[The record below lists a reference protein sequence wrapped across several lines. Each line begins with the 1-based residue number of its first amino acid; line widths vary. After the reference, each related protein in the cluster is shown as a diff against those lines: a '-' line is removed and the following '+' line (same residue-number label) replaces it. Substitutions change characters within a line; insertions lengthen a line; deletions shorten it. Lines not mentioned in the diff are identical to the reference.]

1 MENKFRFYLQD
12 KTGKYYFMNGNVVD
26 LTTTKTPLRY
36 APQNWEETQLDWER
50 GFKYHGIVR
59 KTSTTFEFHK
69 DSASIL
75 RSVYYNGGVNAYAK
89 FVIERFNDTFAVQDY
104 ELLYDGEI
112 NFVSYRSTLYGVQSE
127 IIEGGFLNK
136 LESREDTNYDI
147 DLYTNPNQ
155 IWVKMDG
162 INLQEI
168 CHFISRTGGILMPS
182 NTSSGVNNFDIFYP
196 FKVVTTEGYVKSKYQ
211 EPDPTIP
218 IKSVVTNISP
228 NPVTYN
234 IELSGVVDINV
245 NSSVTPPVYLKI
257 RILER
262 DALGIIVA
270 YTTIFLSSAI
280 NSTGY
285 NIVNVPLFTTAY
297 TLPSNYSL
305 SISSTL
311 LDSGGVGFTNSSW
324 QIIDSGLDL
333 QISADI
339 RTRTT
344 FIKCLRPLY
353 VFSQLIDKISDG
365 NTIAD
370 SQLLDGN
377 EDKVITSFDSIR
389 NLPNSKLNTNFQDFY
404 ESMNN
409 IFNTCLIYDKINNF
423 CYLESKAT
431 AYDNSTSVLN
441 LGEISQLEIIPH
453 TKDLFSKLEASYKNY
468 DYDSV
473 NGKDEFNTLNEFLS
487 PLTAV
492 STQLNLSKTYRA
504 DMYGIEFTRLNLTD
518 KIVTDGD
525 SDNDIAIIH
534 IENTVAGQIPLFMPG
549 AGEDYY
555 EIHRD
560 SSLTITNIYS
570 PQTAFNIFF
579 SPKRCLL
586 RQGNYLRSLMYGNDS
601 ELIKYQISSKN
612 NYLGLKMV
620 TNDGTTTIDEGA
632 DILISTLDGII
643 FKPTIFEFKT
653 KVNSS
658 LDSIMNATPY
668 QLCSFTFKNN
678 TYYGFFLKSSLQPA
692 FNEAQT
698 FRLLCAP
705 QTDLT
710 NLIY

>member
-69 DSASIL
+69 DSANIL
-75 RSVYYNGGVNAYAK
+75 RSIYYNEGVNGYAK
-89 FVIERFNDTFAVQDY
+89 FVIERFNNTFAVQDY

-112 NFVSYRSTLYGVQSE
+112 NFVSYRSTLYGVQCE

-168 CHFISRTGGILMPS
+168 CHFIARTGGFTIPG
-182 NTSSGVNNFDIFYP
+182 TGGFDIFYP

-211 EPDPTIP
+211 EPDPSIP
-218 IKSVVTNISP
+218 VKSIVTNITNSS
-228 NPVTYN
+228 VIYN
-234 IELSGVVDINV
+234 IQLSGVVDIDIYP
-245 NSSVTPPVYLKI
+245 SITGTSFLKI

-262 DALGIIVA
+262 DALGVLVA
-270 YTTIFLSSAI
+270 NTTIFLSPAI

-285 NIVNVPLFTTAY
+285 NIINVPLFTTAY
-297 TLPSNYSL
+297 TLPGGGYSL
-305 SISSTL
+305 GISSTL
-311 LDSGGVGFTNSSW
+311 VDSSGVGFTNSSW
-324 QIIDSGLDL
+324 EIIDSGLDL

-339 RTRTT
+339 RTPTT
-344 FIKCLRPLY
+344 YIKCLRPKN
-353 VFSQLIDKISDG
+353 VFSELINKISDG
-365 NTIAD
+365 QTTAY
-370 SQLLDGN
+370 SQLLDAN

-389 NLPNSKLNTNFQDFY
+389 NLPKSKLNTNFQDFY

-409 IFNTCLIYDKINNF
+409 IFNTCLIYDKVNDE
-423 CYLESKAT
+423 CLLESKST

-441 LGEISQLEIIPH
+441 LGEITNLEIIPN
-453 TKDLFSKLEASYKNY
+453 TEGLFSKLEASYKSFT
-468 DYDSV
+468 YDSV

-492 STQLNLSKTYRA
+492 STSLNLSKTYRA
-504 DMYGIEFTRLNLTD
+504 DMYGIELTRLNLTD
-518 KIVTDGD
+518 KRVTDGE
-525 SDNDIAIIH
+525 SDNDIAVIH
-534 IENTVAGQIPLFMPG
+534 INNTVAGQIPLFRPG

-560 SSLTITNIYS
+560 SSLTISNIYS
-570 PQTAFNIFF
+570 PQTAYNIFF

-586 RQGNYLRSLMYGNDS
+586 RQGNYLRSLMYGNDT

-632 DILISTLDGII
+632 DILISTLDNII

-658 LDSIMNATPY
+658 LDSIMNTTPY

-678 TYYGFFLKSSLQPA
+678 TYYGYFIKSSLQPA

>member
-75 RSVYYNGGVNAYAK
+75 RSVYYNGGVNGYAK

-112 NFVSYRSTLYGVQSE
+112 NFVSYRSTLYGVQCE

-168 CHFISRTGGILMPS
+168 CHFIARTGGLIIPG
-182 NTSSGVNNFDIFYP
+182 TGGFDIFYP
-196 FKVVTTEGYVKSKYQ
+196 FSITTTEGYVKSKYQ
-211 EPDPTIP
+211 EPDPSIP
-218 IKSVVTNISP
+218 VKSLVTNKYSSSVI
-228 NPVTYN
+228 YN
-234 IELSGVVDINV
+234 IQLSGVVDIDI
-245 NSSVTPPVYLKI
+245 SPSAGTPKFLRIKI
-257 RILER
+257 QER
-262 DALGIIVA
+262 DALGVLVA
-270 YTTIFLSSAI
+270 TTTIFTSPAI
-280 NSTGY
+280 NTTGY
-285 NIVNVPLFTTAY
+285 NIINVPLFTTAY
-297 TLPSNYSL
+297 TLPSSYSL
-305 SISSTL
+305 GISSTL
-311 LDSGGVGFTNSSW
+311 VDSSGVGSTTSFWS
-324 QIIDSGLDL
+324 IIDSGLDL

-344 FIKCLRPLY
+344 FIKCLRPKY

-365 NTIAD
+365 NTSVD
-370 SQLLDGN
+370 SQLLDAN

-389 NLPNSKLNTNFQDFY
+389 NLPSSKLNTNFQDFY

-409 IFNTCLIYDKINNF
+409 IFNTCLIYDKVNDL
-423 CYLESKAT
+423 CLLESKAT

-441 LGEISQLEIIPH
+441 LGEISQLEIIPN
-453 TKDLFSKLEASYKNY
+453 TEGLFSKLEASYKSFS
-468 DYDSV
+468 YDSV

-492 STQLNLSKTYRA
+492 STSLNLSKTYRA
-504 DMYGIEFTRLNLTD
+504 DMYGIELTRLNLSD
-518 KIVTDGD
+518 KKVTDGD
-525 SDNDIAIIH
+525 SDNDIAVIH
-534 IENTVAGQIPLFMPG
+534 INNTVAGQIPLFFPG

-586 RQGNYLRSLMYGNDS
+586 RQGNYLRSLMYGNDT

-698 FRLLCAP
+698 FRLLCAT

>member
-1 MENKFRFYLQD
+1 MENRFRFYLQD
-12 KTGKYYFMNGNVVD
+12 KTGKYYYMNGNAVD
-26 LTTTKTPLRY
+26 LTTTKTPLSF
-36 APQNWEETQLDWER
+36 APQNWDVTQLDWER

-75 RSVYYNGGVNAYAK
+75 RSIYYNSGVNGYAK
-89 FVIERFNDTFAVQDY
+89 FVIERFNDTFAVQNY

-112 NFVSYRSTLYGVQSE
+112 NFVSYRSTLYGVQCE

-162 INLQEI
+162 INFQEI
-168 CHFISRTGGILMPS
+168 CHYIARTGGIIMPS
-182 NTSSGVNNFDIFYP
+182 NNFDIFYP
-196 FKVVTTEGYVKSKYQ
+196 FKVVTTEGVIKSKFQ
-211 EPDPTIP
+211 EPDSSIP
-218 IKSVVTNISP
+218 IKSVVTNITP
-228 NPVTYN
+228 NSVTYN
-234 IELSGVVDINV
+234 LQLSGVVDIDI
-245 NSSVTPPVYLKI
+245 SPSAGTPKFLRI
-257 RILER
+257 RILQY
-262 DALGIIVA
+262 DAIGVLVSSPTIIFV
-270 YTTIFLSSAI
+270 SPAI
-280 NSTGY
+280 NTTGY
-285 NIVNVPLFTTAY
+285 NIINVPLITTSY
-297 TLPSNYSL
+297 TLPAGYSF

-311 LDSGGVGFTNSSW
+311 VDSGGAGSTNSFWS
-324 QIIDSGLDL
+324 IIDSGLDL

-339 RTRTT
+339 RAKTT
-344 FIKCLRPLY
+344 YIKCLRPLN
-353 VFSQLIDKISDG
+353 VFSELINRIGD
-365 NTIAD
+365 NTTIAD

-389 NLPNSKLNTNFQDFY
+389 NLPNSKLNTNFKDFY

-409 IFNTCLIYDKINNF
+409 IFNTCLIYDKINDF
-423 CYLESKAT
+423 CFLELKAT
-431 AYDNSTSVLN
+431 VYDNSTSVLN
-441 LGEISQLEIIPH
+441 LGEISEFEIIPH
-453 TKDLFSKLEASYKNY
+453 TTDLFSKLEASYKNY

-492 STQLNLSKTYRA
+492 STSLNLAKTYRA
-504 DMYGIEFTRLNLTD
+504 DMYGIELTRLNLTD
-518 KIVTDGD
+518 KTATDGD
-525 SDNDIAIIH
+525 SDNDVAVIH
-534 IENTVAGQIPLFMPG
+534 IENTVAGQIPLGFPG
-549 AGEDYY
+549 AGQDYY
-555 EIHRD
+555 ELYRD
-560 SSLTITNIYS
+560 PALLISNIYS

-586 RQGNYLRSLMYGNDS
+586 RQGNYLRSLLYGNDA

-612 NYLGLKMV
+612 NYLGLKML
-620 TNDGTTTIDEGA
+620 TNDAGNVIDEGA
-632 DILISTLDGII
+632 DILISTLDNVI
-643 FKPTIFEFKT
+643 FKPTIFQFKT

-668 QLCSFTFKNN
+668 QLCSFTFKRN
-678 TYYGFFLKSSLQPA
+678 TYYGFFIKSSLQPA
-692 FNEAQT
+692 FNETQT

>member
-26 LTTTKTPLRY
+26 LTTTKTPINY
-36 APQNWEETQLDWER
+36 APQNWEKTQLNWER

-89 FVIERFNDTFAVQDY
+89 FVIERFNDTFAVQNY

-112 NFVSYRSTLYGVQSE
+112 NFVSYKSTLYGVQCE

-162 INLQEI
+162 INFQFRIKWTSTSGITLFKNLAQEAKVPLNVLSYEGTNLIFNTYDSIPTNNPSQNFNELKLIQNKSSSSQTKTLVYNANFHTFIPTTPGGDGYIQVLMAIVDNSDTIVSINTIYQDPVLLLQ
-168 CHFISRTGGILMPS
+168 GQ
-182 NTSSGVNNFDIFYP
+182 
-196 FKVVTTEGYVKSKYQ
+196 SK
-211 EPDPTIP
+211 
-218 IKSVVTNISP
+218 VTNLPISWTFTLNSGEYIFVFYRVRVP
-228 NPVTYN
+228 ANTGNRGAIFTELGSSLDFTFDNKQKETY
-234 IELSGVVDINV
+234 
-245 NSSVTPPVYLKI
+245 
-257 RILER
+257 
-262 DALGIIVA
+262 
-270 YTTIFLSSAI
+270 
-280 NSTGY
+280 
-285 NIVNVPLFTTAY
+285 
-297 TLPSNYSL
+297 
-305 SISSTL
+305 
-311 LDSGGVGFTNSSW
+311 
-324 QIIDSGLDL
+324 
-333 QISADI
+333 
-339 RTRTT
+339 
-344 FIKCLRPLY
+344 IKCLRPIY

-389 NLPNSKLNTNFQDFY
+389 NLPNSKLNTNFKDFY

-409 IFNTCLIYDKINNF
+409 IFNTCLIYDKINNY
-423 CYLESKAT
+423 CLLEQKSNV
-431 AYDNSTSVLN
+431 YDNSNTVLN
-441 LGEISQLEIIPH
+441 LGEINELEIIPH
-453 TKDLFSKLEASYKNY
+453 KEDLFSNLKASYNSY

-492 STQLNLSKTYRA
+492 SSELDLSDTYRA
-504 DMYGIEFTRLNLTD
+504 DMYGIELTRINLTG
-518 KIVTDGD
+518 KTVTDGD
-525 SDNDIAIIH
+525 SDNDIAVIH
-534 IENTVAGQIPLFMPG
+534 INNSVAGQIPAGLPG
-549 AGEDYY
+549 AGQDYY
-555 EIHRD
+555 NLYRD
-560 SSLTITNIYS
+560 NTLTITNIYS

-579 SPKRCLL
+579 SPKRCLF
-586 RQGNYLRSLMYGNDS
+586 RQGNYLRSLMYGNDT

-620 TNDGTTTIDEGA
+620 TNDGTTIIDEGA
-632 DILISTLDGII
+632 DILISTLDNII
-643 FKPTIFEFKT
+643 FKPTMFEFKT

-678 TYYGFFLKSSLQPA
+678 TYYGFFIKSSLQPA
-692 FNEAQT
+692 FNEEQT
-698 FRLLCAP
+698 FTLLCAP

>member
-75 RSVYYNGGVNAYAK
+75 RSVYYNGGVNGYAK

-112 NFVSYRSTLYGVQSE
+112 NFVSYRSTLYGVQCE

-168 CHFISRTGGILMPS
+168 CHFIARTGGLIIPG
-182 NTSSGVNNFDIFYP
+182 TGGFDIFYP
-196 FKVVTTEGYVKSKYQ
+196 FSITTTEGYVKSKYQ
-211 EPDPTIP
+211 EPDPSIP
-218 IKSVVTNISP
+218 VKSLVTNKYSSSVI
-228 NPVTYN
+228 YN
-234 IELSGVVDINV
+234 IQLSGVVDIDI
-245 NSSVTPPVYLKI
+245 SPSAGTPKFLRIKI
-257 RILER
+257 QER
-262 DALGIIVA
+262 DALGILVA
-270 YTTIFLSSAI
+270 TTTIFTSPAI
-280 NSTGY
+280 NTTGY
-285 NIVNVPLFTTAY
+285 NIINVPLFTTAY
-297 TLPSNYSL
+297 TLPSSYSL
-305 SISSTL
+305 GISSTL
-311 LDSGGVGFTNSSW
+311 VDSSGVGSTTSFWS
-324 QIIDSGLDL
+324 IIDSGLDL

-344 FIKCLRPLY
+344 FIKCLRPKY

-365 NTIAD
+365 NTSVD
-370 SQLLDGN
+370 SQLLDAN

-389 NLPNSKLNTNFQDFY
+389 NLPSSKLNTNFQDFY

-409 IFNTCLIYDKINNF
+409 IFNTCLIYDKVNDL
-423 CYLESKAT
+423 CLLESKAT

-441 LGEISQLEIIPH
+441 LGEISQLEIIPN
-453 TKDLFSKLEASYKNY
+453 TEGLFSKLEASYKSFS
-468 DYDSV
+468 YDSV

-492 STQLNLSKTYRA
+492 STSLNLSKTYRA
-504 DMYGIEFTRLNLTD
+504 DMYGIELTRLNLSD
-518 KIVTDGD
+518 KKVTDGD
-525 SDNDIAIIH
+525 SDNDIAVIH
-534 IENTVAGQIPLFMPG
+534 INNTVAGQIPLFFPG

-586 RQGNYLRSLMYGNDS
+586 RQGNYLRSLMYGNDT

>member
-75 RSVYYNGGVNAYAK
+75 RSVYYNGGVNGYAK

-112 NFVSYRSTLYGVQSE
+112 NFVSYRSTLYGVQCE

-168 CHFISRTGGILMPS
+168 CHFIARTGGLIIPG
-182 NTSSGVNNFDIFYP
+182 TGGFDIFYP
-196 FKVVTTEGYVKSKYQ
+196 FSITTTEGYVKSKYQ
-211 EPDPTIP
+211 EPDPSIP
-218 IKSVVTNISP
+218 VKSLVTNKYSSSVI
-228 NPVTYN
+228 YN
-234 IELSGVVDINV
+234 IQLSGVVDIDI
-245 NSSVTPPVYLKI
+245 SPSAGTPKFLRIKI
-257 RILER
+257 QER
-262 DALGIIVA
+262 DALGVLVA
-270 YTTIFLSSAI
+270 TTTIFTSPAI
-280 NSTGY
+280 NTTGY
-285 NIVNVPLFTTAY
+285 NIINVPLFTTAY
-297 TLPSNYSL
+297 TLPSSYSL
-305 SISSTL
+305 GISSTL
-311 LDSGGVGFTNSSW
+311 VDSSGVGSTTSFWS
-324 QIIDSGLDL
+324 IIDSGLDL

-344 FIKCLRPLY
+344 FIKCLRPKY

-365 NTIAD
+365 NTSVD
-370 SQLLDGN
+370 SQLLDAN

-389 NLPNSKLNTNFQDFY
+389 NLPSSKLNTNFQDFY

-409 IFNTCLIYDKINNF
+409 IFNTCLIYDKVNDL
-423 CYLESKAT
+423 CLLESKAT

-441 LGEISQLEIIPH
+441 LGEISQLEIIPN
-453 TKDLFSKLEASYKNY
+453 TEGLFSKLEASYKSFS
-468 DYDSV
+468 YDSV

-492 STQLNLSKTYRA
+492 STSLNLSKTYRA
-504 DMYGIEFTRLNLTD
+504 DMYGIELTRLNLSD
-518 KIVTDGD
+518 KKVTDGD
-525 SDNDIAIIH
+525 SDNDIAVIH
-534 IENTVAGQIPLFMPG
+534 INNTVAGQIPLFFPG

-586 RQGNYLRSLMYGNDS
+586 RQGNYLRSLMYGNDT

>member
-12 KTGKYYFMNGNVVD
+12 KTGKYYYMNGNAVD
-26 LTTTKTPLRY
+26 LTTTKTPLAF
-36 APQNWEETQLDWER
+36 APQNWDITQLDWER

-75 RSVYYNGGVNAYAK
+75 RSIYYNSGVNGYAK
-89 FVIERFNDTFAVQDY
+89 FVIERFNDTFAVQNY

-112 NFVSYRSTLYGVQSE
+112 NFVSYRSSLYGVQCE

-162 INLQEI
+162 INFQEI
-168 CHFISRTGGILMPS
+168 CHFIARTGGFTMPS
-182 NTSSGVNNFDIFYP
+182 NNFDNFYP
-196 FKVVTTEGYVKSKYQ
+196 FRVVTTEGVVKSKYQ

-218 IKSVVTNISP
+218 IKSVVTNITP

-234 IELSGVVDINV
+234 IQLSGVVDIDV
-245 NSSVTPPVYLKI
+245 SPSAGVPKFLRI
-257 RILER
+257 RIREY
-262 DALGIIVA
+262 DALGVLVGGNIIFV
-270 YTTIFLSSAI
+270 SPPI
-280 NSTGY
+280 NTTGY
-285 NIVNVPLFTTAY
+285 NIINVPLITTTY
-297 TLPSNYSL
+297 TLPAGYSF

-311 LDSGGVGFTNSSW
+311 VDSSGVGSTTSFWS
-324 QIIDSGLDL
+324 IVDSLLDL
-333 QISADI
+333 EINADI
-339 RTRTT
+339 RAKTT
-344 FIKCLRPLY
+344 YIKCLRPKN
-353 VFSQLIDKISDG
+353 VFSELIDKISD
-365 NTIAD
+365 NTTIAD
-370 SQLLDGN
+370 SQLLDAN

-389 NLPNSKLNTNFQDFY
+389 NLPNSKLNTNFKDFY

-409 IFNTCLIYDKINNF
+409 IFNTSLIYDKINDY

-431 AYDNSTSVLN
+431 VYDNSTSVLN
-441 LGEISQLEIIPH
+441 LGEISEFEIIPH
-453 TKDLFSKLEASYKNY
+453 TQDLFSKLEASYKNY

-492 STQLNLSKTYRA
+492 STSLNLAKTYRA
-504 DMYGIEFTRLNLTD
+504 DMYGIELTRLNLTG
-518 KIVTDGD
+518 KTATDSD
-525 SDNDIAIIH
+525 SDNDVAVIH
-534 IENTVAGQIPLFMPG
+534 IENTVAGQIPLGLPG
-549 AGEDYY
+549 AGQDYY
-555 EIHRD
+555 ELYRD
-560 SSLTITNIYS
+560 SALLISNIYS

-586 RQGNYLRSLMYGNDS
+586 RQGYYLRSLLYGNDS

-612 NYLGLKMV
+612 NYLGLKML
-620 TNDGTTTIDEGA
+620 TNDAGNVIDEGA
-632 DILISTLDGII
+632 DILISTLDDII

-653 KVNSS
+653 KVNNS

-668 QLCSFTFKNN
+668 QLCSFTFKRN
-678 TYYGFFLKSSLQPA
+678 TYYGFFIKSSLQPA
-692 FNEAQT
+692 FNETQK

>member
-1 MENKFRFYLQD
+1 MENRFRFYLQD
-12 KTGKYYFMNGNVVD
+12 KTGKYYYMNGNAVD
-26 LTTTKTPLRY
+26 LTTTKTPLAF
-36 APQNWEETQLDWER
+36 APQNWDITQLDWER

-75 RSVYYNGGVNAYAK
+75 RSIYYNSGVNGYAK
-89 FVIERFNDTFAVQDY
+89 FVIERFNDTFAVQNY

-112 NFVSYRSTLYGVQSE
+112 NFVSYRSTLYGVQCE

-162 INLQEI
+162 INFQEI
-168 CHFISRTGGILMPS
+168 CHFIARTGGFTMPS
-182 NTSSGVNNFDIFYP
+182 NNFDNFYP
-196 FKVVTTEGYVKSKYQ
+196 FRVVTTEGVVKSKYQ

-218 IKSVVTNISP
+218 VKSVVTNITP

-234 IELSGVVDINV
+234 IQLSGVVDIDISPSAGV
-245 NSSVTPPVYLKI
+245 PKFLRI
-257 RILER
+257 RIREY
-262 DALGIIVA
+262 DALGVLVGGNIIFV
-270 YTTIFLSSAI
+270 SPPI
-280 NSTGY
+280 NTTGY
-285 NIVNVPLFTTAY
+285 NIINVPLITTSY
-297 TLPSNYSL
+297 TLPAGYSF

-311 LDSGGVGFTNSSW
+311 VDSSGVGTTTSFWS
-324 QIIDSGLDL
+324 IVDSLLDL
-333 QISADI
+333 EINADI
-339 RTRTT
+339 RAKTT
-344 FIKCLRPLY
+344 YIKCLRPLN
-353 VFSQLIDKISDG
+353 VFSELINRIGD
-365 NTIAD
+365 NTTIAD

-389 NLPNSKLNTNFQDFY
+389 NLPNSKLNTNFKDFY

-409 IFNTCLIYDKINNF
+409 IFNTCLIYDKINDF
-423 CYLESKAT
+423 CFLESKAT
-431 AYDNSTSVLN
+431 VYDNSTSVLN
-441 LGEISQLEIIPH
+441 LGEISEFEIIPH
-453 TKDLFSKLEASYKNY
+453 TQDLFSKLEASYKNY

-492 STQLNLSKTYRA
+492 STSLNLAKTYRA
-504 DMYGIEFTRLNLTD
+504 DMYGIELTRLNLTD
-518 KIVTDGD
+518 KTATDGE
-525 SDNDIAIIH
+525 SDNDVAVIH
-534 IENTVAGQIPLFMPG
+534 IENTVAGQIPLGFPG
-549 AGEDYY
+549 AGQDYY
-555 EIHRD
+555 ELYRD
-560 SSLTITNIYS
+560 PSLLISNIYS

-586 RQGNYLRSLMYGNDS
+586 RQGYYLRSLLYGNDS

-612 NYLGLKMV
+612 NYLGLKML
-620 TNDGTTTIDEGA
+620 TNDAGNVIDEGA
-632 DILISTLDGII
+632 DILISTLDDII

-653 KVNSS
+653 KVNNS

-668 QLCSFTFKNN
+668 QLCSFTFKRN
-678 TYYGFFLKSSLQPA
+678 TYYGFFIKSSLQPA
-692 FNEAQT
+692 FNETQR

>member
-75 RSVYYNGGVNAYAK
+75 RSVYYNGGVNGYAK

-112 NFVSYRSTLYGVQSE
+112 NFVSYRSTLYGVQCE

-168 CHFISRTGGILMPS
+168 CHFIARTGGLIIPG
-182 NTSSGVNNFDIFYP
+182 TGGFDIFYP
-196 FKVVTTEGYVKSKYQ
+196 FSITTTEGYVKSKYQ
-211 EPDPTIP
+211 EPDPSIP
-218 IKSVVTNISP
+218 VKSLVTNKYSSSVI
-228 NPVTYN
+228 YN
-234 IELSGVVDINV
+234 IELSGVVDIDI
-245 NSSVTPPVYLKI
+245 SPSAGTPKFLRIKI
-257 RILER
+257 QER
-262 DALGIIVA
+262 DALGVLVA
-270 YTTIFLSSAI
+270 TTTIFTSPAI
-280 NSTGY
+280 NTTGY
-285 NIVNVPLFTTAY
+285 NIINVPLFTTAY
-297 TLPSNYSL
+297 TLPSSYSL
-305 SISSTL
+305 GISSTL
-311 LDSGGVGFTNSSW
+311 VDSSGVGSTTSFWS
-324 QIIDSGLDL
+324 IIDSGLDL

-344 FIKCLRPLY
+344 FIKCLRPKY

-365 NTIAD
+365 NTSVD
-370 SQLLDGN
+370 SQLLDAN

-389 NLPNSKLNTNFQDFY
+389 NLPSSKLNTNFQDFY

-409 IFNTCLIYDKINNF
+409 IFNTCLIYDKVNDL
-423 CYLESKAT
+423 CLLESKAT

-441 LGEISQLEIIPH
+441 LGEISQLEIIPN
-453 TKDLFSKLEASYKNY
+453 TEGLFSKLEASYKSFS
-468 DYDSV
+468 YDSV

-492 STQLNLSKTYRA
+492 STSLNLSKTYRA
-504 DMYGIEFTRLNLTD
+504 DMYGIELTRLNLSD
-518 KIVTDGD
+518 KKVTDGD
-525 SDNDIAIIH
+525 SDNDIAVIH
-534 IENTVAGQIPLFMPG
+534 INNTVAGQIPLFFPG

-586 RQGNYLRSLMYGNDS
+586 RQGNYLRSLMYGNDT

>member
-1 MENKFRFYLQD
+1 MENRFRFYLQD
-12 KTGKYYFMNGNVVD
+12 KTGKYYYMNGNAVD
-26 LTTTKTPLRY
+26 LTTTKTPLAF
-36 APQNWEETQLDWER
+36 APQNWDITQLDWER

-75 RSVYYNGGVNAYAK
+75 RSIYYNAGVNGYAK
-89 FVIERFNDTFAVQDY
+89 FVIERFNDTFAVQNY

-112 NFVSYRSTLYGVQSE
+112 NFVSYRSTLYGVQCE

-162 INLQEI
+162 INFQEI
-168 CHFISRTGGILMPS
+168 CHFIARTGGFTMPS
-182 NTSSGVNNFDIFYP
+182 NNFDNFYP
-196 FKVVTTEGYVKSKYQ
+196 FRVVTTEGVVKSKYQ

-218 IKSVVTNISP
+218 VKSVVTNITP

-234 IELSGVVDINV
+234 IQLSGVVDIDISPSAGV
-245 NSSVTPPVYLKI
+245 PKFLRI
-257 RILER
+257 RIREY
-262 DALGIIVA
+262 DALGVLVGGNIIFV
-270 YTTIFLSSAI
+270 SPPI
-280 NSTGY
+280 NTTGY
-285 NIVNVPLFTTAY
+285 NIINVPLITTSY
-297 TLPSNYSL
+297 TLPAGYSF

-311 LDSGGVGFTNSSW
+311 VDSSGVGTTTSFWS
-324 QIIDSGLDL
+324 IVDSLLDL
-333 QISADI
+333 EINADI
-339 RTRTT
+339 RAKTT
-344 FIKCLRPLY
+344 YIKCLRPLN
-353 VFSQLIDKISDG
+353 VFSELINRIGD
-365 NTIAD
+365 NTTIAD

-389 NLPNSKLNTNFQDFY
+389 NLPNSKLNTNFKDFY

-409 IFNTCLIYDKINNF
+409 IFNTCLIYDKINDF
-423 CYLESKAT
+423 CFLESKAT
-431 AYDNSTSVLN
+431 VYDNSTSVLN
-441 LGEISQLEIIPH
+441 LGEISEFEIIPH
-453 TKDLFSKLEASYKNY
+453 TQDLFSKLEASYKNY

-492 STQLNLSKTYRA
+492 STSLNLAKTYRA
-504 DMYGIEFTRLNLTD
+504 DMYGIELTRLNLTD
-518 KIVTDGD
+518 KTATDGE
-525 SDNDIAIIH
+525 SDNDVAVIH
-534 IENTVAGQIPLFMPG
+534 IENTVAGQIPLGFPG
-549 AGEDYY
+549 AGQDYY
-555 EIHRD
+555 ELYRD
-560 SSLTITNIYS
+560 PSLLISNIYS

-586 RQGNYLRSLMYGNDS
+586 RQGYYLRSLLYGNDS

-612 NYLGLKMV
+612 NYLGLKML
-620 TNDGTTTIDEGA
+620 TNDAGNVIDEGA
-632 DILISTLDGII
+632 DILISTLDDII

-653 KVNSS
+653 KVNNS

-668 QLCSFTFKNN
+668 QLCSFTFKRN
-678 TYYGFFLKSSLQPA
+678 TYYGFFIKSSLQPA
-692 FNEAQT
+692 FNETQR

>member
-1 MENKFRFYLQD
+1 MENRFRFYLQD
-12 KTGKYYFMNGNVVD
+12 KTGKYYYMNGNAVD
-26 LTTTKTPLRY
+26 LTTTKTPLAF
-36 APQNWEETQLDWER
+36 APQNWDVTQLDWER

-75 RSVYYNGGVNAYAK
+75 RSIYYNSGVNGYAK
-89 FVIERFNDTFAVQDY
+89 FVIERFNDTFAVQNY

-112 NFVSYRSTLYGVQSE
+112 NFVSYRSTLYGVQCE

-162 INLQEI
+162 INFQEI
-168 CHFISRTGGILMPS
+168 CHYIARTGGIIMPS
-182 NTSSGVNNFDIFYP
+182 NNFDIFYP
-196 FKVVTTEGYVKSKYQ
+196 FRVVTTEGVVKSKYQ
-211 EPDPTIP
+211 EPDSSIP
-218 IKSVVTNISP
+218 IKSVVTNITP

-234 IELSGVVDINV
+234 IQLSGVVDIDI
-245 NSSVTPPVYLKI
+245 SPSAGTPKFLRI
-257 RILER
+257 RILQY
-262 DALGIIVA
+262 DAIGVLVSSPTIIFVSPA
-270 YTTIFLSSAI
+270 ITT
-280 NSTGY
+280 TGY
-285 NIVNVPLFTTAY
+285 NIINVPLITTSY
-297 TLPSNYSL
+297 TLPAGYSF

-311 LDSGGVGFTNSSW
+311 VDSGGAGSINSFWS
-324 QIIDSGLDL
+324 IIDSGLDL

-339 RTRTT
+339 RAKTT
-344 FIKCLRPLY
+344 YIKCLRPLN
-353 VFSQLIDKISDG
+353 VFSELINRIGD
-365 NTIAD
+365 NTTIAD

-389 NLPNSKLNTNFQDFY
+389 NLPNSKLNTNFKDFY

-409 IFNTCLIYDKINNF
+409 IFNTCLIYDKINDF

-431 AYDNSTSVLN
+431 VYDNSTSVLN
-441 LGEISQLEIIPH
+441 LGEISEFEIIPH
-453 TKDLFSKLEASYKNY
+453 TTDLFSKLEASYKNY

-492 STQLNLSKTYRA
+492 STSLNLAKTYRA
-504 DMYGIEFTRLNLTD
+504 DMYGIELTRLNLTG
-518 KIVTDGD
+518 KTATDGD
-525 SDNDIAIIH
+525 SDNDVAVIH
-534 IENTVAGQIPLFMPG
+534 IKTNVAGQIPSGFPG
-549 AGEDYY
+549 AGQDYY
-555 EIHRD
+555 ELYRD
-560 SSLTITNIYS
+560 PALLISNIYS

-586 RQGNYLRSLMYGNDS
+586 RQGNYLRSLLYGNDA

-612 NYLGLKMV
+612 NFLGLKML
-620 TNDGTTTIDEGA
+620 TNDAGNVIDEGA
-632 DILISTLDGII
+632 DILISTLDNVI
-643 FKPTIFEFKT
+643 FKPTIFQFKT

-668 QLCSFTFKNN
+668 QLCSFTFKRN
-678 TYYGFFLKSSLQPA
+678 TYYGFFIKSSLQPA
-692 FNEAQT
+692 FNETQT

>member
-1 MENKFRFYLQD
+1 MENRFRFYLQD
-12 KTGKYYFMNGNVVD
+12 KTGKYYYMNGNAVD
-26 LTTTKTPLRY
+26 LTTTKTPLAF
-36 APQNWEETQLDWER
+36 APQNWDITQLDWER

-75 RSVYYNGGVNAYAK
+75 RSIYYNSGVNGYAK
-89 FVIERFNDTFAVQDY
+89 FVIERFNDTFAVQNY

-112 NFVSYRSTLYGVQSE
+112 NFVSYRSSLYGVQCE

-162 INLQEI
+162 INFQEI
-168 CHFISRTGGILMPS
+168 CHFIARTGGFTI
-182 NTSSGVNNFDIFYP
+182 SGNNFDIFYP
-196 FKVVTTEGYVKSKYQ
+196 FRVVTTEGVVKSKYQ
-211 EPDPTIP
+211 EPDSSIP
-218 IKSVVTNISP
+218 IKSVVTNITP
-228 NPVTYN
+228 TPVTYN
-234 IELSGVVDINV
+234 IQLGGVVDIDV
-245 NSSVTPPVYLKI
+245 YPSVGATSFLRI
-257 RILER
+257 RIREY
-262 DALGIIVA
+262 DALGVLVGGNIIFV
-270 YTTIFLSSAI
+270 SPPI
-280 NSTGY
+280 NTTGY
-285 NIVNVPLFTTAY
+285 NIINVPLITTTY
-297 TLPSNYSL
+297 TLPAGYSF

-311 LDSGGVGFTNSSW
+311 VDSAGMGFTNSSW
-324 QIIDSGLDL
+324 EIIDSLLDL
-333 QISADI
+333 EINADI
-339 RTRTT
+339 RAKTT
-344 FIKCLRPLY
+344 YIKCLRPKN
-353 VFSQLIDKISDG
+353 VFSELIDKISD
-365 NTIAD
+365 NTTIAD
-370 SQLLDGN
+370 SQLLDAN

-389 NLPNSKLNTNFQDFY
+389 NLPNSKLNTNFKDFY

-409 IFNTCLIYDKINNF
+409 IFNTCLIYDKINDY

-431 AYDNSTSVLN
+431 VYDNSTSVLN
-441 LGEISQLEIIPH
+441 LGEISEFEIIPH
-453 TKDLFSKLEASYKNY
+453 TNDLFSKLEASYKNY

-492 STQLNLSKTYRA
+492 STSLNLAKTYRA
-504 DMYGIEFTRLNLTD
+504 DMYGIELTRLNLTD
-518 KIVTDGD
+518 KTATDGD
-525 SDNDIAIIH
+525 SDNDVAVIH
-534 IENTVAGQIPLFMPG
+534 IENTVAGQIPLGLPG
-549 AGEDYY
+549 AGQDYY
-555 EIHRD
+555 ELYRD
-560 SSLTITNIYS
+560 SALLISNIYS

-586 RQGNYLRSLMYGNDS
+586 RQGYYLRSLLYGNDS

-612 NYLGLKMV
+612 NYLGLKML
-620 TNDGTTTIDEGA
+620 TNDAGNVIDESA
-632 DILISTLDGII
+632 DILISTLDDII

-653 KVNSS
+653 KVNNS

-668 QLCSFTFKNN
+668 QLCSFTFKRN
-678 TYYGFFLKSSLQPA
+678 TYYGFFIKSSLQPA
-692 FNEAQT
+692 FNETQK

>member
-1 MENKFRFYLQD
+1 MENRFRFYLQD
-12 KTGKYYFMNGNVVD
+12 KTGKYYYMNGNAVD
-26 LTTTKTPLRY
+26 LTTTKTPLAF
-36 APQNWEETQLDWER
+36 APQNWDITQLDWER

-75 RSVYYNGGVNAYAK
+75 RSIYYNSGVNGYAK
-89 FVIERFNDTFAVQDY
+89 FVIERFNDTFAVQNY

-112 NFVSYRSTLYGVQSE
+112 NFVSYRSSLYGVQCE

-162 INLQEI
+162 INFQEI
-168 CHFISRTGGILMPS
+168 CHFIARTGGFTI
-182 NTSSGVNNFDIFYP
+182 SGNNFDIFYP
-196 FKVVTTEGYVKSKYQ
+196 FRVVTTEGVVKSKYQ
-211 EPDPTIP
+211 EPDSSIP
-218 IKSVVTNISP
+218 IKSVVTNITP
-228 NPVTYN
+228 TPVTYN
-234 IELSGVVDINV
+234 IQLGGVVDIDV
-245 NSSVTPPVYLKI
+245 YPSVGATSFLRI
-257 RILER
+257 RIREY
-262 DALGIIVA
+262 DALGVLVGGNIIFV
-270 YTTIFLSSAI
+270 SPPI
-280 NSTGY
+280 NTTGY
-285 NIVNVPLFTTAY
+285 NIINVPLITTTY
-297 TLPSNYSL
+297 TLPAGYSF

-311 LDSGGVGFTNSSW
+311 VDSAGMGFTNSSW
-324 QIIDSGLDL
+324 EIIDSLLDL
-333 QISADI
+333 EINADI
-339 RTRTT
+339 RAKTT
-344 FIKCLRPLY
+344 YIKCLRPKN
-353 VFSQLIDKISDG
+353 VFSELIDKISD
-365 NTIAD
+365 NTTIAD
-370 SQLLDGN
+370 SQLLDAN

-389 NLPNSKLNTNFQDFY
+389 NLPNSKLNTNFKDFY

-409 IFNTCLIYDKINNF
+409 IFNTCLIYDKINDY

-431 AYDNSTSVLN
+431 VYDNSTSVLN
-441 LGEISQLEIIPH
+441 LGEISEFEIIPH
-453 TKDLFSKLEASYKNY
+453 TNDLFSKLEASYKNY

-492 STQLNLSKTYRA
+492 STSLNLAKTYRA
-504 DMYGIEFTRLNLTD
+504 DMYGIELTRLNLTD
-518 KIVTDGD
+518 KTATDGD
-525 SDNDIAIIH
+525 SDNDVAVIH
-534 IENTVAGQIPLFMPG
+534 IENTVAGQIPLGLPG
-549 AGEDYY
+549 AGQDYY
-555 EIHRD
+555 ELYRD
-560 SSLTITNIYS
+560 SALLISNIYS

-586 RQGNYLRSLMYGNDS
+586 RQGYYLRSLLYGNDS

-612 NYLGLKMV
+612 NFLGLKML
-620 TNDGTTTIDEGA
+620 TNDAGNVIDESA
-632 DILISTLDGII
+632 DILISTLDDII

-653 KVNSS
+653 KVNNS

-668 QLCSFTFKNN
+668 QLCSFTFKRN
-678 TYYGFFLKSSLQPA
+678 TYYGFFIKSSLQPA
-692 FNEAQT
+692 FNETQK

>member
-1 MENKFRFYLQD
+1 MENIFRFYIQD
-12 KTGKYYFMNGNVVD
+12 KTGKYYYMNGNVVA
-26 LTTTKTPLRY
+26 LTTTKTPINY
-36 APQNWEETQLDWER
+36 APQNWDITQLDWER

-69 DSASIL
+69 DSATIL
-75 RSVYYNGGVNAYAK
+75 RSIYYASGVNGYAK
-89 FVIERFNDTFAVQDY
+89 FVIERFNNTLAVQDY

-112 NFVSYRSTLYGVQSE
+112 NFVSYRSTLYGVKAE

-147 DLYTNPNQ
+147 DLYTNANQ

-168 CHFISRTGGILMPS
+168 CHYIARTGGFTIAG
-182 NTSSGVNNFDIFYP
+182 TGAFDIFYP

-211 EPDPTIP
+211 EPDPSIP
-218 IKSVVTNISP
+218 IKSVVTNTSNI
-228 NPVTYN
+228 PVIYN
-234 IELSGVVDINV
+234 IELSGVVDIDI
-245 NSSVTPPVYLKI
+245 SPSAGTPKFLRI
-257 RILER
+257 RITEQ
-262 DALGIIVA
+262 DALGVIVA
-270 YTTIFLSSAI
+270 TQTIFTSSSI
-280 NSTGY
+280 GSTGY
-285 NIVNVPLFTTAY
+285 NIINVPFFTTSY
-297 TLPSNYSL
+297 TIPSSYSL
-305 SISSTL
+305 GISSTL
-311 LDSGGVGFTNSSW
+311 VDSLGVGSTTSFWS
-324 QIIDSGLDL
+324 IIDSGLDL

-339 RTRTT
+339 ITPTT
-344 FIKCLRPLY
+344 FIKCLRPKY
-353 VFSQLIDKISDG
+353 VFSELINKISD
-365 NTIAD
+365 NTTTAN
-370 SQLLDGN
+370 SQLLDVVN

-389 NLPNSKLNTNFQDFY
+389 NLPNSKLNTNFKDFY

-409 IFNTCLIYDKINNF
+409 IFNTCLTYDKINNIVS
-423 CYLESKAT
+423 LESKAT
-431 AYDNSTSVLN
+431 AYDNSTSVLD
-441 LGEISQLEIIPH
+441 LGEISEFEIIPH
-453 TKDLFSKLEASYKNY
+453 TNDLFSKLEASYKSY

-504 DMYGIEFTRLNLTD
+504 DMYGIELNRLNLTD

-555 EIHRD
+555 ELYRD
-560 SSLTITNIYS
+560 NTLTITNIYS

-586 RQGNYLRSLMYGNDS
+586 RQGNYLRSLMYGNDT

-620 TNDGTTTIDEGA
+620 TNDGVTTIDEGA
-632 DILISTLDGII
+632 DILISTLDNII
-643 FKPTIFEFKT
+643 FKPTIFQFKT
-653 KVNSS
+653 RVNSS

-668 QLCSFTFKNN
+668 QLCSFTFKRN
-678 TYYGFFLKSSLQPA
+678 TYYGYFIKTSLQPA
-692 FNEAQT
+692 FNETQT

-710 NLIY
+710 DLIY

>member
-75 RSVYYNGGVNAYAK
+75 RSVYYNGGVNGYAK

-112 NFVSYRSTLYGVQSE
+112 NFVSYRSTLYGVQCE

-168 CHFISRTGGILMPS
+168 CHFIARTGGLIIPG
-182 NTSSGVNNFDIFYP
+182 TGGFDIFYP
-196 FKVVTTEGYVKSKYQ
+196 FSITTTEGYVKSKYQ
-211 EPDPTIP
+211 EPDPSIP
-218 IKSVVTNISP
+218 VKSLVTNKYSSSVI
-228 NPVTYN
+228 YN
-234 IELSGVVDINV
+234 IELSGVVDIDI
-245 NSSVTPPVYLKI
+245 SPSAGTPKFLRIKI
-257 RILER
+257 QER
-262 DALGIIVA
+262 DALGILVA
-270 YTTIFLSSAI
+270 TTTIFTSPAI
-280 NSTGY
+280 NTTGY
-285 NIVNVPLFTTAY
+285 NIINVPLFTTAY
-297 TLPSNYSL
+297 TLPSSYSL
-305 SISSTL
+305 GISSTL
-311 LDSGGVGFTNSSW
+311 VDSSGVGSTTSFWS
-324 QIIDSGLDL
+324 IIDSGLDL

-344 FIKCLRPLY
+344 FIKCLRPKY

-365 NTIAD
+365 NTSVD
-370 SQLLDGN
+370 SQLLDAN

-389 NLPNSKLNTNFQDFY
+389 NLPSSKLNTNFQDFY

-409 IFNTCLIYDKINNF
+409 IFNTCLIYDKVNDL
-423 CYLESKAT
+423 CLLESKAT

-441 LGEISQLEIIPH
+441 LGEISQLEIIPN
-453 TKDLFSKLEASYKNY
+453 TEGLFSKLEASYKSFS
-468 DYDSV
+468 YDSV

-492 STQLNLSKTYRA
+492 STSLNLSKTYRA
-504 DMYGIEFTRLNLTD
+504 DMYGIELTRLNLSD
-518 KIVTDGD
+518 KKVTDGD
-525 SDNDIAIIH
+525 SDNDIAVIH
-534 IENTVAGQIPLFMPG
+534 INNTVAGQIPLFFPG

-586 RQGNYLRSLMYGNDS
+586 RQGNYLRSLMYGNDT